1 MKYKLKNISKSMV
14 AGLVVFGFCFKT
26 NAQHITRNSYN
37 NESVIQATGSVTL
50 TDGFYIPAGKTV
62 RIFTGFSFAKCVD
75 QINNP
80 SANQN
85 YISTRVFKAPGVNE
99 QNLNTQ
105 RNTCQVNQTIQY
117 FDGLGRPLQTVIV
130 QGSPTF
136 KDVVQPVVYDAFGR
150 EAIKYL
156 PYGAPAGDG
165 SFKTDAIS
173 KQNDYYSAASGWDN
187 NVVKTLSP
195 YSKIVFEASPLNR
208 VLEQGAPGS
217 VWQPASSRGND
228 LGRTIVSDYGT
239 NMANEVKLWTINGS
253 GASAGFYQPG
263 TLYKNISKDENWVSG
278 KLGTTE
284 EFKDL
289 EGQVVLKR
297 QWKTETVSLSTY
309 YVYDDLG
316 NLRYVLP
323 PAVNEGTDKS
333 TGVVSS
339 FTEADPLFDQFM
351 YGYHYDGRKRVI
363 EKKIP
368 GKGWEF
374 MVYNKLDQLVLSQ
387 DAKQRSSNQWL
398 FSKYDAL
405 GRMVITGLYN
415 DAAGRAALQGTVDG
429 QTLLWETRDRGADYT
444 NQAFPQAIAYYHS
457 ISYYDDYSFPGNTF
471 GGPVGDQAPEER
483 VKSLPTASK
492 ITVLG
497 TGTALLSVNYYDKEG
512 RVVQVKSQNHLG
524 GTDVVDNTYNFA
536 GELIASN
543 RTNVASGVSTTIAT
557 RNEYDHMGRKLATF
571 KSINGAQ
578 ELVLDKMDYNEIGQ
592 LIKKSLHSTDGEN
605 FLQNTSYAYNERGW
619 MKNSNGGVFNLEL
632 KYNDHLDPAF
642 RQYNGNISSQVYD
655 NNGANTFNYS
665 YDNLNRL
672 TLAATTAAGK
682 NLGETISYDVM
693 GNISSLTR
701 AGFGTNNYTGYTGN
715 RLTAISG
722 FTNGTYAHDANGNLT
737 NDGPRGVNIDYNYLN
752 LPIRVTGNQDIT
764 YTYDAAG
771 RKLKKASASAGT
783 TSYIDGIQYKTDG
796 SLDFIQTEEGIARSN
811 AGVFS
816 YEYNLTDHLGNVR
829 ASFYKNPATQLLEVL
844 QRDDYYAFGK
854 QAVAKPGTNKY
865 LYNGKELQ
873 EELKQLDYGARFYDP
888 EIGRWNVIDPLAEKM
903 RRFSPYV
910 YGNNNPIRFI
920 DPDGMEGVD
929 WGKKGNVWT
938 WDKNIKTKEEAK
950 TAGYDDYRA
959 PGSIVGNAKV
969 GKDGAVGNVYLGDN
983 SSDVFYTL
991 NTVEVKPEDEIPTLS
1006 PETKEG
1012 VDAVG
1017 ITTGVAEKGADLMS
1031 KDLHPLTS
1039 VELAGKT
1046 ASVLKIVGRIVGGVS
1061 AANDGINLYNKV
1073 IKGTA
1078 TNADWIKFGISVGM
1092 VALRSNPYVA
1102 IAYGIAD
1109 ISGYNPVD
1117 MILGTNKK

>member
-1 MKYKLKNISKSMV
+1 MV
-14 AGLVVFGFCFKT
+14 AGLVVSGFCLKA

-85 YISTRVFKAPGVNE
+85 YVSTRVFKAPGVNE

-117 FDGLGRPLQTVIV
+117 FDGLGRSLQTVIV

-165 SFKTDAIS
+165 SFKTDALS
-173 KQNDYYSAASGWDN
+173 KQSDYYSAASGWDN
-187 NVVKTLSP
+187 NVVKTVNP

-217 VWQPASSRGND
+217 AWQPASSRGND

-239 NMANEVKLWTINGS
+239 NIANEVKLWTINGS
-253 GASAGFYQPG
+253 GASAGVYQAG
-263 TLYKNISKDENWVSG
+263 TLYKSISKDENWVSG
-278 KLGTTE
+278 KVGTVE

-368 GKGWEF
+368 GKGWER

-387 DAKQRSSNQWL
+387 DIKQRSAGQWL

-405 GRMVITGLYN
+405 GRVVMTGLYN
-415 DAAGRAALQGTVDG
+415 DTAGRVSLQNTLDG
-429 QTLLWETRDRGADYT
+429 KAVFWEKRVTTDQGYSND
-444 NQAFPQAIAYYHS
+444 AFPQAIAYYHS

-543 RTNVASGVSTTIAT
+543 RTNVASGVSTIIAT

-605 FLQNTSYAYNERGW
+605 FLQYSTYAYNERGW
-619 MKNSNGGVFNLEL
+619 MKNSNGGVFNVEL

-642 RQYNGNISSQVYD
+642 KQYNGNISSQVYD

-672 TLAATTAAGK
+672 TMAATTAAGK

-701 AGFGTNNYTGYTGN
+701 AGFGTNSYTGYTGN

-771 RKLKKASASAGT
+771 RKLKKASVSTGT
-783 TSYIDGIQYKTDG
+783 TSYVDGIQYKTDG

-811 AGVFS
+811 AGLFS

-829 ASFYKNPATQLLEVL
+829 ASFYKNPATQSLEVL

-854 QAVAKPGTNKY
+854 QSVGKPGTNKY
-865 LYNGKELQ
+865 LYNSKELQ
-873 EELKQLDYGARFYDP
+873 EELGQLDYGARFYDP
-888 EIGRWNVIDPLAEKM
+888 VIGRFNTVDPLSEKS
-903 RRFSPYV
+903 RRFSPYS
-910 YGNNNPIRFI
+910 YALNNPIRFI
-920 DPDGMEGVD
+920 DVDGMYAASPIYGRNGDFLGTDDEGLKGQAIVM
-929 WGKKGNVWT
+929 KKEDFSQGMSH
-938 WDKNIKTKEEAK
+938 EEAK
-950 TAGYDDYRA
+950 SKSTYKEGDPNFGFADEKSALKYASHYVNLKNRPDYDGKLTLGEANEWYRTGEGKPLFVDASKIDLA
-959 PGSIVGNAKV
+959 PVYQGDLSTGDSKYVNFASPGNANFETGLVYGTIKLTLVGGNKV
-969 GKDGAVGNVYLGDN
+969 KLGGDN
-983 SSDVFYTL
+983 SVLDTYDFDYQ
-991 NTVEVKPEDEIPTLS
+991 K
-1006 PETKEG
+1006 G
-1012 VDAVG
+1012 R
-1017 ITTGVAEKGADLMS
+1017 TGRNVATWM
-1031 KDLHPLTS
+1031 
-1039 VELAGKT
+1039 GKT
-1046 ASVLKIVGRIVGGVS
+1046 VAGEGTGYTI
-1061 AANDGINLYNKV
+1061 YNY
-1073 IKGTA
+1073 GTA
-1078 TNADWIKFGISVGM
+1078 LLQK
-1092 VALRSNPYVA
+1092 RP
-1102 IAYGIAD
+1102 
-1109 ISGYNPVD
+1109 
-1117 MILGTNKK
+1117 K